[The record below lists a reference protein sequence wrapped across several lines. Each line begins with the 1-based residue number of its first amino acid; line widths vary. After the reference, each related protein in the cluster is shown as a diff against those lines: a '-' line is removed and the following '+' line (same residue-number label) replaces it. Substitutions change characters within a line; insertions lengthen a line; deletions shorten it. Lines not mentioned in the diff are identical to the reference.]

1 MSLEV
6 RWQPRARR
14 DLKRLDRSGQR
25 RVVDVVER
33 FAQTGEGDVVRLVNV
48 APAEYRLRIGDWRVR
63 FSRDDEGG
71 LLHVLRV
78 LLRGKAYRR

>member
-63 FSRDDEGG
+63 FSCDDEGG

-78 LLRGKAYRR
+78 LLRGKAYRC